1 MDKTMAIETLQ
12 DMKGVFSGRGQLLHK
27 QYALLALDL
36 AISALE
42 KQSDKN
48 CSRCADKNQCAIHK
62 NFNIDY
68 CSDWSMVE
76 E

>member
-12 DMKGVFSGRGQLLHK
+12 DMKGVFSGRGHE

-36 AISALE
+36 AIDALE

-48 CSRCADKNQCAIHK
+48 CSRCADRNRCAIYK

-68 CSDWSMVE
+68 CSDWSVVE
-76 E
+76 EWMT

>member
-1 MDKTMAIETLQ
+1 MNDIEKAIEDFKAIKASFPRAHAEAEKTM
-12 DMKGVFSGRGQLLHK
+12 
-27 QYALLALDL
+27 DL

-48 CSRCADKNQCAIHK
+48 CSRCVNKNQCAIHD

-68 CSDWSMVE
+68 CSDWSVE